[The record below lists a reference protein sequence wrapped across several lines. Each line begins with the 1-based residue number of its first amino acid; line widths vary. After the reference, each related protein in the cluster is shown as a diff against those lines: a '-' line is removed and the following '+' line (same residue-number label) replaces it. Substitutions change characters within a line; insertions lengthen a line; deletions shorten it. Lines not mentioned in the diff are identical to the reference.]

1 MRKIRNQ
8 RQVLENNRWSVFTDN
23 LKECYFCKSPD
34 VELHELIYGSNRW
47 NSMRYGYVLP
57 LCRQHHN
64 SFHKNHRLT
73 MEWQVKCQE
82 HFTNKYS
89 LEEWLHIFHCNY
101 KERLKQKIE
110 KIKGD
115 YND

>member
-1 MRKIRNQ
+1 
-8 RQVLENNRWSVFTDN
+8 
-23 LKECYFCKSPD
+23 
-34 VELHELIYGSNRW
+34 
-47 NSMRYGYVLP
+47 
-57 LCRQHHN
+57 
-64 SFHKNHRLT
+64 

-110 KIKGD
+110 EIKGD